1 MSWNLVLQL
10 DTAQARSCEQ
20 FAIPGLRRP
29 SRILIICDLGLEPT
43 ALHAFKELRAALAVK
58 AASSQKCAGPVHP
71 HCRTEGERACVHALI
86 PIVVNALGDS
96 IGRTI
101 EGGERAAS
109 PVVLV
114 PFIRD
119 GGPVD
124 EAIVGEADGAS
135 VEDDEESGSF
145 RELIDVGLIARE
157 DEGGF
162 DPFSDADPVS
172 AFVGALSSESAPAVV
187 GLGSNPRFWGPTLE
201 RPSNIPGARLLRR
214 PDITPFGYDEQYRSV
229 LSAVFIR
236 DDGLLAAEDEY
247 RRDVIRARVQA
258 RFIAG
263 ILEELTG

>member
-1 MSWNLVLQL
+1 MSWNIVLQL

-29 SRILIICDLGLEPT
+29 SLILIICDLSLEPT

-86 PIVVNALGDS
+86 GIVDALGF
-96 IGRTI
+96 IGRHR
-101 EGGERAAS
+101 GGERAAS

-135 VEDDEESGSF
+135 VEDDEDGF
-145 RELIDVGLIARE
+145 IRELIDVGLIARE

-162 DPFSDADPVS
+162 APFSDAIPYR
-172 AFVGALSSESAPAVV
+172 LSS
-187 GLGSNPRFWGPTLE
+187 
-201 RPSNIPGARLLRR
+201 AR
-214 PDITPFGYDEQYRSV
+214 
-229 LSAVFIR
+229 
-236 DDGLLAAEDEY
+236 
-247 RRDVIRARVQA
+247 
-258 RFIAG
+258 
-263 ILEELTG
+263 